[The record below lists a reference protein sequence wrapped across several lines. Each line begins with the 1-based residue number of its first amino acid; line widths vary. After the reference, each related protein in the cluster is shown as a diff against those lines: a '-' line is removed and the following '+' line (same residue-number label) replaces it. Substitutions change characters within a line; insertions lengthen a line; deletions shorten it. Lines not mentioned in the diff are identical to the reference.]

1 MKKPVLTF
9 RTIIL
14 SDVHLGTPNSKVRE
28 VNHFLRHT
36 RSDKLI
42 LNGDIIDGW
51 QLRRGTRWT
60 RQHTRFVRLILK
72 KLEKHDT
79 QVVYLRGNHD
89 DVLARFLPLQ
99 FGNLDIVEDHI
110 HEGVQQR
117 YLVLHGD
124 VFDSVTK
131 NFVILSHLGDFGY
144 KLLLRLNRMYNQ
156 FRAWRGKEYY
166 SLSKAI
172 KARVKSAVNYVSKF
186 EERIAGLARQRGCQG
201 VICGHIHTPEIRM
214 IENIHYLNSGDW
226 VESLTALVE
235 HMDGRFEIID
245 FRTFCGWVPMEAES
259 DDDASADNLAAF
271 ESVLSA

>member
-1 MKKPVLTF
+1 MKKTVLHY

-14 SDVHLGTPNSKVRE
+14 SDVHLGTPNSKVQE

-36 RSDKLI
+36 NSEKLI

-60 RQHTRFVRLILK
+60 KQHTRFVRLVLK
-72 KLEKHDT
+72 KLEKRNTH
-79 QVVYLRGNHD
+79 VIYLRGNHD
-89 DVLARFLPLQ
+89 DILARFLPLE
-99 FGNLDIVEDHI
+99 FGGLDIVEDHI
-110 HEGVQQR
+110 HQGLDKR

-144 KLLLRLNRMYNQ
+144 KLLLRLNRTYNQ

-172 KARVKSAVNYVSKF
+172 KAKVKSAVNYVSKF
-186 EERIAGLARQRGCQG
+186 EERIAGLARQRGCEG

-214 IENIHYLNSGDW
+214 IGDIHYLNSGDW

-235 HMDGRFEIID
+235 HHDGRFELID
-245 FRTFCGWVPMEAES
+245 FKSFCELVPFEPREETET
-259 DDDASADNLAAF
+259 ADNAPEPEPAH
-271 ESVLSA
+271 A